1 MIIATFGPTTAWV
14 GKSITREGH
23 VFVLEG
29 HGPIS
34 AQDVME
40 YDRKGN
46 LAWATDGTRA
56 WVEAMAEALRVSQA
70 ALPSTTT
77 ASSATNGVPG
87 ATAPSP
93 RPIPGV
99 VVYARPRST
108 GLEGVSRGDWV
119 VVAGS
124 LAMFFG
130 MLLARTSD
138 TYTFAGGWFPILAA
152 IAAVVLV
159 VLSSG
164 VIPERRYEMSGRSPL
179 IIMGLGAVAFLIVL
193 IGLIVETG
201 DGWEAG
207 SSVAL
212 LGAVAVLG
220 GGYLKMHDPVAAVPV
235 AASVFAGNAMQA
247 ANVAFT
253 PPHTS
258 VQTPGDTPGSSVA
271 QTTDVEPPAPG
282 PATSAQADPRSA
294 ATIVERPANAQ
305 PPVPVALPASG
316 AATAEAPT
324 DPPAT
329 SVADEIAN
337 LAELREKGM
346 LTDAEFAAFKARLME

>member
-14 GKSITREGH
+14 GKSITRDGH

-40 YDRKGN
+40 YDRQGN

-70 ALPSTTT
+70 ALPAIAT
-77 ASSATNGVPG
+77 ASSATTGVPG
-87 ATAPSP
+87 AAAPSS

-138 TYTFAGGWFPILAA
+138 TYTFAGGWFPMLAA

-193 IGLIVETG
+193 IGLIVETAG
-201 DGWEAG
+201 GWEAG

-220 GGYLKMHDPVAAVPV
+220 GGYLKMHDPVAAVPIP
-235 AASVFAGNAMQA
+235 ASVFAGNAMQA
-247 ANVAFT
+247 ADVAFT
-253 PPHTS
+253 PPHTT
-258 VQTPGDTPGSSVA
+258 VQMPGDTPGSSGT
-271 QTTDVEPPAPG
+271 QTTDVERHAPG
-282 PATSAQADPRSA
+282 PATSAQANPRSA
-294 ATIVERPANAQ
+294 ATVVERPATAES
-305 PPVPVALPASG
+305 PVPVSRPELGP
-316 AATAEAPT
+316 ATAEAPT
-324 DPPAT
+324 DPPAA
-329 SVADEIAN
+329 SIADEMAK
-337 LAELREKGM
+337 LAELREKRM
-346 LTDAEFAAFKARLME
+346 LSDDEFATFKAKLME

>member
-1 MIIATFGPTTAWV
+1 
-14 GKSITREGH
+14 

-40 YDRKGN
+40 YDSQGH

-56 WVEAMAEALRVSQA
+56 WVEAMAEASRVSQA
-70 ALPSTTT
+70 APPAITT
-77 ASSATNGVPG
+77 ASSAANRVPG
-87 ATAPSP
+87 ATAPSSLP
-93 RPIPGV
+93 TPGAA
-99 VVYARPRST
+99 VYAGPRST

-130 MLLARTSD
+130 ILLAWTAG
-138 TYTFAGGWFPILAA
+138 THHIAGGWFPMLAA

-164 VIPERRYEMSGRSPL
+164 VIPERRYEMSGRAPL

-193 IGLIVETG
+193 IGMIAETT
-201 DGWEAG
+201 DSWETG

-212 LGAVAVLG
+212 LGAAAVLG
-220 GGYLKMHDPVAAVPV
+220 GGFLKMRDPVVAVPV
-235 AASVFAGNAMQA
+235 AAAVFAGNAMPT
-247 ANVAFT
+247 ANVAFA

-258 VQTPGDTPGSSVA
+258 GQTPGGTPGTWGA
-271 QTTDVEPPAPG
+271 QTTDVKPPAPG
-282 PATSAQADPRSA
+282 PATSAQADPRIA
-294 ATIVERPANAQ
+294 DTLVEPPATAK
-305 PPVPVALPASG
+305 PPVSDEPPASSP
-316 AATAEAPT
+316 ATAEAPT

-329 SVADEIAN
+329 SVADEIAK

-346 LTDAEFAAFKARLME
+346 LTDDEFAVFKAKLME

>member
-14 GKSITREGH
+14 GKSITRDGH

-40 YDRKGN
+40 YDRQGC

-56 WVEAMAEALRVSQA
+56 WVEAMAEASQVSQA
-70 ALPSTTT
+70 GVPAITT
-77 ASSATNGVPG
+77 ASSPTNGVAG
-87 ATAPSP
+87 APAPSS
-93 RPIPGV
+93 RPTPGV
-99 VVYARPRST
+99 AVSAKPRST

-130 MLLARTSD
+130 MLLARTAD
-138 TYTFAGGWFPILAA
+138 IYTFAGGWFPMLAA

-179 IIMGLGAVAFLIVL
+179 IIMGLGAVALLIVL
-193 IGLIVETG
+193 IGMIVQTA

-212 LGAVAVLG
+212 LGAVAVLAG
-220 GGYLKMHDPVAAVPV
+220 GFLKMREPVAVVPV
-235 AASVFAGNAMQA
+235 AASVFAGNAMQT
-247 ANVAFT
+247 ANVAFA
-253 PPHTS
+253 PPHAS
-258 VQTPGDTPGSSVA
+258 VQTPGSTPISSVA

-282 PATSAQADPRSA
+282 PAT
-294 ATIVERPANAQ
+294 
-305 PPVPVALPASG
+305 
-316 AATAEAPT
+316 AEAPT
-324 DPPAT
+324 DPAAT
-329 SVADEIAN
+329 SAADEIAK
-337 LAELREKGM
+337 LAGLREKGM
-346 LTDAEFAAFKARLME
+346 LTDDEFAAFKAKLME